1 MLERTIASD
10 VAGFWNIDDYM
21 CILGQLSHY
30 QFPKPIDP
38 AKPTDKLEVSNTP
51 QTSACSPIA
60 SASSSSM

>member
-38 AKPTDKLEVSNTP
+38 AKPTDKLEVS
-51 QTSACSPIA
+51 
-60 SASSSSM
+60 